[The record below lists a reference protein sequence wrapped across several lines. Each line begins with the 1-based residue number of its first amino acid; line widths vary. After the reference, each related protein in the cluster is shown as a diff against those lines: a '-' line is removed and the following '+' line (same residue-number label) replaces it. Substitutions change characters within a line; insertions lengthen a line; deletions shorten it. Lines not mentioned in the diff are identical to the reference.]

1 MSVLWSR
8 LWSWT
13 VEQIVAPQALAY
25 VDIDQGAALVRT
37 ANRILVM
44 GCSGGG
50 KSTLSLKLA
59 ARFCLAYI
67 SIDRDI
73 LWLPG
78 WVERG
83 KEEQRAIIV
92 AKVRGERWIMDG
104 TNPSTFDVRLPR
116 SDLVIWVRMPRLLC
130 VWGVVSRWIKWM
142 GRTRPEMAPG
152 CIEKVD
158 WEFLRFIWTF
168 EEKFTPRVLAGLAAH
183 GAEVPVLQVKS
194 RGEMRQLLDLLG
206 GPA

>member
-1 MSVLWSR
+1 M
-8 LWSWT
+8 
-13 VEQIVAPQALAY
+13 EQIVAPQALAY

-59 ARFCLAYI
+59 ARFGLAYI

-104 TNPSTFDVRLPR
+104 TTPSTFDVRLPR
-116 SDLVIWVRMPRLLC
+116 TDLVIWVRMPRLLC